1 MALRD
6 ECYKTTCSV
15 LAEEREKQVEGFA
28 NRKKGNKKRALI
40 LLCPG
45 M

>member
-1 MALRD
+1 MALRE
-6 ECYKTTCSV
+6 ECYKATCSV

-28 NRKKGNKKRALI
+28 NREKEKKKRALI